1 MGILNTFRGGFE
13 QMRQSDVTTADT
25 LVDGST
31 PGYTWCFTDKPSHA
45 RQLGIEYNGCQ
56 IFFTGGK
63 AVGDGTCEWDV
74 TADGRATA
82 NIIGYP
88 SNGPGFEICDVSIL
102 VGENRAY
109 PVTNEGVDASESVAC
124 CSLVLDSTVK
134 HPTNI
139 TISNADDTQGIA
151 NLTMDTVGM
160 EWIAVQYSSVCFPV
174 NAMIRPY

>member
-13 QMRQSDVTTADT
+13 AMRSADVTEADT
-25 LVDGST
+25 IIDGST
-31 PGYTWCFTDKPSHA
+31 SGYTWCFSDKPSHA
-45 RQLGIEYNGCQ
+45 RQLGIEYNGAQ

-63 AVGDGTCEWDV
+63 SYGEGISEWDV
-74 TADGRATA
+74 TQDGRATA
-82 NIIGYP
+82 KIIGYP

-109 PVTNEGVDASESVAC
+109 PTVEGIDASESVAC

-174 NAMIRPY
+174 NAHIRPY